1 MKENEKVG
9 ITASRVDAGRK
20 EHVITLNKKGRH
32 DYEILSVYEAG
43 IVLQGTEV
51 KSLRGYKASI
61 QEAYARVKGG
71 EIWMVNSNIPIYKH
85 GNIANHEPVRD
96 RKLLLS
102 KKEIRKI
109 DQKLKEKG
117 LTLIPLKLF
126 FSGPFV
132 KVEIGLAKGRKLY
145 DKRESIRKE
154 ESKKQ
159 LKRVKI

>member
-9 ITASRVDAGRK
+9 IRK
-20 EHVITLNKKGRH
+20 ELVITLNKKARH
-32 DYEILSVYEAG
+32 DYEILSVFEAG
-43 IVLQGTEV
+43 VVLQGTEV
-51 KSLRGYKASI
+51 KSLRDYKASI
-61 QEAYARVKGG
+61 QEAYAKVKGR
-71 EIWMVNSNIPIYKH
+71 ELWMVNSNIPVYKH

-96 RKLLLS
+96 RKLLLHR
-102 KKEIRKI
+102 KEIRKI

-132 KVEIGLAKGRKLY
+132 KVEIGLAKGKKLY

-154 ESKKQ
+154 ESRKQ